1 MEAEPSPEAV
11 SVEAPD
17 AGRPGAA
24 TGETVVPG
32 GTEASKEEDAALRS
46 AAEALE
52 SLGILAE
59 TIDCPECG
67 EPQQPDALIC
77 SVCGH
82 RLALEDRVGAAP
94 PDRVPTV
101 EEDQLLDELQRAI
114 VGEDKAPPPP
124 LEPEVS
130 RAVIAGKRSML
141 VFLSR
146 VPGVSKR
153 AADAVCGFFQDLEQV
168 EHADVVQ
175 IAAIPGVAPAE
186 ARLVKVAV
194 VRFFTPEKH
203 HDEIEPSRA
212 PPTHDIEPTLPS
224 PVSPPA
230 QPTGRRLSGFEGRR
244 GLVNGQGMV
253 NGRGRVN
260 GLVNGTGFV
269 NGVAIAE
276 FRLPRQSLMPR
287 YIAIGASLLMLFAAT
302 AFYLAPGTPPGI
314 VINGEFDDW
323 AAVPEYLGGTPSA
336 NPNVQISRTRVASDN
351 SSVFL
356 LVGVEAQEIFS
367 AADWETMYAFLDV
380 DGDETTG
387 YDMGDMGA
395 DYAVRVSGSDLGS
408 GSGPE
413 IGESRLLRY
422 DGAGRARDD
431 WSGFVAAL
439 SVDASIGTSQKD
451 RMEVSVPRDALE
463 GLSEELMRVRFAS
476 DDNAGETSHTLVP
489 IGKDS
494 GALLIEQS
502 PETTTLS
509 GGRQPFL
516 TLTFRSLGDAE
527 IHVEGVQLVMR
538 GGAVFTPD
546 PILPFV
552 VPAGLST
559 VRTISVDS
567 IGLPAET
574 LVTAIVTDVTID
586 PPEVPFAIVGPEA
599 RAYVTER
606 PAEKVIDGLF
616 EDWSSPQVD
625 MDPGPSP
632 ISRRSLNILSRDGN
646 VSGNR
651 MSFYARLGGDALEG
665 GLTPHKP
672 VRPPPEAPGGGPQS
686 PPSGPP
692 PPLVGQD
699 YVRFFVDTDA
709 RTPSGFDIDGV
720 SADRMLEVRGR
731 AGRALNASVYQFDGV
746 KWVWESA
753 LERGIGGDEIEVG
766 VSLLGTLFNGTQ
778 FVAVTA
784 DWAGVADRASSTGT
798 RGGAGGGARSSSGP
812 PVVMDISGNGAFW
825 FRDTNHA
832 SETACTHNKVASST
846 KGSGVAKTITL
857 SMTETACWYVDATT
871 SQTIVAGD
879 WETLLDL
886 SNTGGADYDVRI
898 EIWNKNTDSVDETI
912 QMCLDATSFGDD
924 IQCLA
929 TSVAQKTLNSNQV
942 VRLLLAHSFGSG
954 TITIEY
960 DDSDSTGDSR
970 TTLPIPE
977 FSEVAPAALAVVVL
991 LLAVRARRRRQASA
1005 R

>member
-1 MEAEPSPEAV
+1 
-11 SVEAPD
+11 
-17 AGRPGAA
+17 
-24 TGETVVPG
+24 
-32 GTEASKEEDAALRS
+32 
-46 AAEALE
+46 
-52 SLGILAE
+52 
-59 TIDCPECG
+59 
-67 EPQQPDALIC
+67 
-77 SVCGH
+77 
-82 RLALEDRVGAAP
+82 
-94 PDRVPTV
+94 
-101 EEDQLLDELQRAI
+101 
-114 VGEDKAPPPP
+114 
-124 LEPEVS
+124 
-130 RAVIAGKRSML
+130 
-141 VFLSR
+141 
-146 VPGVSKR
+146 
-153 AADAVCGFFQDLEQV
+153 
-168 EHADVVQ
+168 
-175 IAAIPGVAPAE
+175 
-186 ARLVKVAV
+186 
-194 VRFFTPEKH
+194 
-203 HDEIEPSRA
+203 
-212 PPTHDIEPTLPS
+212 
-224 PVSPPA
+224 
-230 QPTGRRLSGFEGRR
+230 
-244 GLVNGQGMV
+244 MV

-287 YIAIGASLLMLFAAT
+287 YIAIGASLLMLFAGAVVY
-302 AFYLAPGTPPGI
+302 FEQGTPPGI
-314 VINGEFDDW
+314 VVDGAFDDW
-323 AAVPEYLGGTPSA
+323 AGVPEYLGGTPSA
-336 NPNVQISRTRVASDN
+336 NPNVQIARTRVASDN

-356 LVGVEAQEIFS
+356 LLGVEAQEIFS

-431 WSGFVAAL
+431 WSGFVTAL
-439 SVDASIGTSQKD
+439 AVDASIGTSQKD

-527 IHVEGVQLVMR
+527 IHVDGVQLVMR

-616 EDWSSPQVD
+616 EDWSSPQGD
-625 MDPGPSP
+625 TDPGPNP

-731 AGRALNASVYQFDGV
+731 AGRALNASVYHLVGV
-746 KWVWESA
+746 SWVWEAA

-766 VSLLGTLFNGTQ
+766 VSLLGTPFNGTR
-778 FVAVTA
+778 FVAVTS
-784 DWAGVADRASSTGT
+784 DWAGVADRADAGATRTRGDPGLVPLDGTNFQTAFAKPLTNTPTVDGSCGTTGT
-798 RGGAGGGARSSSGP
+798 EYLGSDVYSNSNVSFLLGRRSDTQFVFVCIQVTSDGSDNTADWGELLFDQEHDDSTTP
-812 PVVMDISGNGAFW
+812 QDNDRRFRMV
-825 FRDTNHA
+825 RDTTFTQEKGDTTVWISCGGSCDAGNLAA
-832 SETACTHNKVASST
+832 SAFNNSKETYEFKIRFSDIWGSITPQANERAGFAVMAHNE
-846 KGSGVAKTITL
+846 GI
-857 SMTETACWYVDATT
+857 
-871 SQTIVAGD
+871 
-879 WETLLDL
+879 
-886 SNTGGADYDVRI
+886 ADYTWGSDTV
-898 EIWNKNTDSVDETI
+898 
-912 QMCLDATSFGDD
+912 
-924 IQCLA
+924 
-929 TSVAQKTLNSNQV
+929 NQNNPSTWG
-942 VRLLLAHSFGSG
+942 RL
-954 TITIEY
+954 E
-960 DDSDSTGDSR
+960 
-970 TTLPIPE
+970 IPE
-977 FSEVAPAALAVVVL
+977 FPPLLAASALVVL
-991 LLAVRARRRRQASA
+991 VLFLRRRR